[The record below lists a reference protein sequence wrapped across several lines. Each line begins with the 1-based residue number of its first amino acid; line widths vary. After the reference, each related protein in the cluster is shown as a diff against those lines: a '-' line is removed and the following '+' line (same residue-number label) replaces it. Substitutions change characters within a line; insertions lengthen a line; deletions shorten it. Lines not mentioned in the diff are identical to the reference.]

1 MALSVQDKIY
11 GYIAYSGI
19 KLPDGTSLRFNNTQ
33 EVANYVAANGE
44 FPAGATVGGQPYS
57 QVITD
62 YQNADAAQKT
72 AGSKTATDAVANE
85 RSLAPGESI
94 ATTEQNTGT
103 SVPKGAASLTA
114 QENKNIDP
122 YNPNSWDSEGA
133 PVPYTPNPAQQ
144 ATLKKIANKEDGT
157 VKKPTSTNAGSSIT
171 YQVTPNQLHNYPG
184 YTYGLTL
191 HALSNKHYAEML
203 NNPKKFTV
211 TKTLISSAS
220 RFHDT
225 RSEFFTDDFY
235 FDDFKMSTVIGLNAQ
250 TRASNAIQLN
260 FTIIEPYGMT
270 LINRLLDFSA
280 VTLQVENY
288 LQIPYLLQLDFYGYN
303 NSGNQEALTQFTKY
317 IPIKLINMKIKAG
330 VRGSEYRIDAVPFSQ
345 QANFSTTQSVPVQVE
360 IIAKTVKD
368 FFNNLGVESA
378 TNTQATQIVERR
390 VISNQIANNQSPELD
405 PSAFA
410 QPKPPT
416 AQPVTPPPAVG
427 QFAEGSGGAAF
438 GNPGLARQGQK
449 AGVKQETPTTT
460 TAPAPVTDDILK
472 SSNGFASAYNAWFN
486 ALETYG
492 QGIDKGC
499 ADQIL
504 FVVQEGKD
512 IGVSGAPALG
522 SAAVSIPK
530 KVDATKSPMTP
541 DTKDGKNIAERAN
554 DPKLSASTPSLP
566 IDQINTGTFS
576 INAGTSIQS
585 VIDTVITNSTYI
597 IDQLTNPETEEA
609 NPDARS
615 SAENLSS
622 ALKQEQVFW
631 YKVVPKVEIGK
642 FDTVRQTWAKKITYY
657 IKPYI
662 YYNMRDQRAAISTL
676 PGPVKDYEF
685 LYTGKNLDV
694 INFDMD
700 FNALFFTAVTVNNN
714 AKEVSGKTP
723 GSTNVTEDT
732 KNSKSGNQ
740 SGYYKP
746 LANQSEPIITTNSTT
761 GGAIKDSN
769 KQNAQSFKDS
779 VYSQLG
785 GDMLQLKL
793 QIIGDPDFIKQDEI
807 LIPPSY
813 KGYTPGKQTVTDDKG
828 SSLVMD
834 TGAIYCR
841 VTFRTPTD
849 IDDSTGGIRYY
860 GKKNSSAFSGLYKI
874 IQVHSEFR
882 QGKFTQT
889 LELVREPNQPE
900 DNKTAPGNTPP
911 RTDKAVTD
919 ASNKATV
926 SKSPKVSGNS
936 VNDIKTIPVI
946 PANVPVVTENTPP
959 GPTIDVKTAENP
971 GSLYDE
977 PNYWDKPG
985 PTEKDLQ
992 GITESGPTVPIGD
1005 NSIVTGEPIIGYTV

>member
-1 MALSVQDKIY
+1 MANYAELDNIENLANE
-11 GYIAYSGI
+11 YIAKRDAAIANGDTQAAATYKSYVETI
-19 KLPDGTSLRFNNTQ
+19 FTSLDSKLTDFNSRLD
-33 EVANYVAANGE
+33 AARANGDTE
-44 FPAGATVGGQPYS
+44 AVATLQLKKDAL
-57 QVITD
+57 ITT
-62 YQNADAAQKT
+62 QNKITERYYAKPADA
-72 AGSKTATDAVANE
+72 SSNTATDAVVTD
-85 RSLAPGESI
+85 SDKTGKTVPDG
-94 ATTEQNTGT
+94 TT
-103 SVPKGAASLTA
+103 KLTK
-114 QENKNIDP
+114 EETNNIDP
-122 YNPNSWDSEGA
+122 YNPNAWDSEGA

-405 PSAFA
+405 PGAFA

-416 AQPVTPPPAVG
+416 AQPVTETEYDQMNNAIGTRIVSNPTDLPPSTPA
-427 QFAEGSGGAAF
+427 GS
-438 GNPGLARQGQK
+438 
-449 AGVKQETPTTT
+449 
-460 TAPAPVTDDILK
+460 VTDDILK

-486 ALETYG
+486 ALEKDG

-662 YYNMRDQRAAISTL
+662 YYNTRDQRAAISTL

-807 LIPPSY
+807 LIPPGY

-841 VTFRTPTD
+841 VTFRTPND
-849 IDDSTGGIRYY
+849 IDDSTGGVRYY

-919 ASNKATV
+919 APKKDTL
-926 SKSPKVSGNS
+926 SKSPKVPGNS

-959 GPTIDVKTAENP
+959 GPTIDVKTPENP